1 VKKKTFLQLFLFLII
16 ITIIMLFYN
25 IYLKDNS
32 SLKNTNLKKDQIEN
46 EEPTDTDIIYNL
58 EYISEDKNGNEY
70 VIGSEIG
77 EIDNNQ
83 LDLVLMKNV
92 TAQIKLK
99 NASPIYISSI
109 KAVYNKNN
117 YNTEFFG
124 DVSASYNDHF
134 FTSGNLSLD
143 FDENLVTIFNNVI
156 YQNLNTNL
164 QADRIEIDLITKNSI
179 IQMNDKSEKVKIIT
193 VN

>member
-1 VKKKTFLQLFLFLII
+1 
-16 ITIIMLFYN
+16 MLFYN

-83 LDLVLMKNV
+83 LDLVL
-92 TAQIKLK
+92 
-99 NASPIYISSI
+99 
-109 KAVYNKNN
+109 
-117 YNTEFFG
+117 
-124 DVSASYNDHF
+124 
-134 FTSGNLSLD
+134 
-143 FDENLVTIFNNVI
+143 
-156 YQNLNTNL
+156 
-164 QADRIEIDLITKNSI
+164 
-179 IQMNDKSEKVKIIT
+179 
-193 VN
+193 